1 MKVGCMCKRRLL
13 PFFTGLIIACGIMPR
28 DGFADGEGFYLSV
41 AGGAMLLR
49 GNDLEGSTN
58 LDPDYSTGFA
68 VGGALGYELPAL
80 PIRFEAEVMYRSND
94 LDEISDGTGT
104 ILSGTG
110 SASGGGS
117 VNIVTAMAN
126 AYVFLPVLV
135 GLEPYIGAGFGYAS
149 LDVDGL
155 SGGAVSLVNGSADT
169 YAYQF
174 IVGTEFDFFPGPIDI
189 GLEYRYLAL
198 AEERISG
205 SAGSFDFD
213 YQAHSVMARV
223 RYSF

>member
-1 MKVGCMCKRRLL
+1 MRKRISL
-13 PFFTGLIIACGIMPR
+13 PFFVCMIFACGVAPR
-28 DGFADGEGFYLSV
+28 VVLADGEGLYLSV

-49 GNDLEGSTN
+49 SNDLDGSTN

-68 VGGALGYELPAL
+68 VGGGLGYELPAL

-94 LDEISDGTGT
+94 LDEISDGSGT

-110 SASGGGS
+110 GVSGGGS
-117 VNIVTAMAN
+117 VNVLTAMAN
-126 AYVFLPVLV
+126 AYVFLPVPV
-135 GLEPYIGAGFGYAS
+135 GLEPYIGAGFGYAN

-155 SGGAVSLVNGSADT
+155 SGGAVSLISGSADT

-205 SAGSFDFD
+205 AAGSFDFD